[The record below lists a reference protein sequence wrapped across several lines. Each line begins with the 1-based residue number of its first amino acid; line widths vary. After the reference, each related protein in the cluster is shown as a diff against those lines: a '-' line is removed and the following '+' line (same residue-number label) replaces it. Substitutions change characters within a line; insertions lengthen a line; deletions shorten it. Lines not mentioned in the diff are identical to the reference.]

1 MLKIFSTQLSGVFK
15 KIMEKDSFEMEDAG
29 RLLAQAV
36 VGDGSVFIHGF
47 GEMQGVVAESLE
59 GEEPFPKAKR
69 YTDDSRISHE
79 DRLLLFSRHSDDP
92 EAIKFAERLHQEGIP
107 FVAVSTVVPS
117 EGTTL
122 VELADVHID
131 LRIQRG
137 LIPDETGNRYGYPTL
152 IAALFAYHGI
162 KFTVE
167 EIIQEYEDESEV

>member
-15 KIMEKDSFEMEDAG
+15 KIMEMDSFEMEDAG

-47 GEMQGVVAESLE
+47 GEMQGVVAESMD

-69 YTDDSRISHE
+69 YTDDAVISRE
-79 DRLLLFSRHSDDP
+79 DRLLLFSRHSNDP
-92 EAIKFAERLHQEGIP
+92 EAIKLGHRLLQLDIP
-107 FVAVSTVVPS
+107 FVAVSTGVQS
-117 EGTTL
+117 EKDTL

-137 LIPDETGNRYGYPTL
+137 LIPDETGNRFGYPTL
-152 IAALFAYHGI
+152 IAALFAYYGI

-167 EIIQEYEDESEV
+167 EIIHEYEDESGE